1 MRHPLATVATV
12 ATAVVLVTP
21 GGLAAQSAETA
32 KRTQATLEELA
43 ANATPA
49 VVLLD
54 VRTPTSS
61 RQGSGFIVDP
71 NGRILTNYHVVRDAK
86 SVRVKLS
93 SGDVYDDVEILA
105 EDARRDIAVL
115 QVAGFDL
122 PALPLGNSDS
132 VRIGAA
138 VVLIGSPLGL
148 ENTVSTGIVSG
159 RRQEEEGYRLLQV
172 SAPASPGS
180 SGGAVLS
187 AAGDV
192 VGIAVSQMQAGQ
204 NLNFA
209 VPINY
214 ARGLLDHLPP
224 EPVRVLQATTQ
235 DVEGSVSEKAASRT
249 EAVNQGLRYGFDGF
263 HGYRIETRTTMAHNQ
278 ERRTRITY
286 RVIETVG
293 SDEPQLERYLESETT
308 TRTEPF
314 GTVQT
319 LRRERSRSV
328 VELGRLQPLS
338 ARGEVTWWTEQ
349 GWHSSSWDVRF
360 QHDHVL
366 GVIADT
372 TGGPSKEVDVDLPT
386 GIILHDM
393 RELAFALL
401 EAQPLV
407 GRSVEFTT
415 FDARTGEVLHDRY
428 DVMDR
433 ASADVGGET
442 YDALRVSLATGLEN
456 QTLLF
461 RREAPRTF
469 LRRVDPDTGE
479 VEEVTA
485 IELFPPNGG

>member
-1 MRHPLATVATV
+1 V
-12 ATAVVLVTP
+12 TAVAFVSPV
-21 GGLAAQSAETA
+21 GLAGQSTESAR
-32 KRTQATLEELA
+32 RTQATLEELA

-93 SGDVYDDVEILA
+93 SGDVYDEVEILA

-115 QVAGFDL
+115 QVPGFDL

-159 RRQEEEGYRLLQV
+159 RRQEEEGYRLIQV

-187 AAGDV
+187 ATGDV
-192 VGIAVSQMQAGQ
+192 VGIAASQLQAGQ

-214 ARGLLDHLPP
+214 ARGLLDHLPAD
-224 EPVRVLQATTQ
+224 PVRVLQSTTQ
-235 DVEGSVSEKAASRT
+235 DVEGSVAEKAASRT
-249 EAVNQGLRYGFDGF
+249 ESVNQGLRYAVDGF

-278 ERRTRITY
+278 ERRTRVTY

-308 TRTEPF
+308 VRSEPF

-328 VELGRLQPLS
+328 VELSRLQPVS

-349 GWHSSSWDVRF
+349 GWHTSSWDMRF
-360 QHDHVL
+360 QNDHVL

-372 TGGPSKEVDVDLPT
+372 TGGPPKEVDLDLPS
-386 GIILHDM
+386 GVVLHDL

-401 EAQPLV
+401 DARPLV
-407 GRSVEFTT
+407 GRSVELTT
-415 FDARTGEVLHDRY
+415 FDPRTGQVLHDRY
-428 DVMDR
+428 DVMDQ
-433 ASADVGGET
+433 ASVDVGGQT
-442 YDALRVSLATGLEN
+442 YDALRVNLATGLEN
-456 QTLLF
+456 QALLF
-461 RREAPRTF
+461 RQEVPRTF

-485 IELFPPNGG
+485 IEFFSPNGG